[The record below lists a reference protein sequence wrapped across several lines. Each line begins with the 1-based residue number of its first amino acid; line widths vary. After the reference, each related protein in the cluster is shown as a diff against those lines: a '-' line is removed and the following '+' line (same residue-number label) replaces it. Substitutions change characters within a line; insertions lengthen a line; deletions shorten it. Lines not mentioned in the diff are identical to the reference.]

1 MGKKSCPM
9 LAATAHP
16 ADPIHLTVARVPASL
31 AALSLHSD
39 PHIVTEAAFPKET
52 SVTIRSPWIICL
64 LALPLAVAAVGWG
77 LRTQG
82 VAAEQAPPAGAAP
95 PSATPEKPER
105 RLDVELRTFM
115 RRKLDA
121 SSKILEGLAVEDMA
135 LIKEGARQ
143 LDELS
148 SAEKWRVSAD
158 PLYRQHSAEFREV
171 VQQLIKASDERN
183 LDRAA
188 LKWMDATMSCIE
200 CHRCVRG
207 MHIVTA
213 AR

>member
-1 MGKKSCPM
+1 V
-9 LAATAHP
+9 
-16 ADPIHLTVARVPASL
+16 TV
-31 AALSLHSD
+31 
-39 PHIVTEAAFPKET
+39 
-52 SVTIRSPWIICL
+52 RSPWIICL

-82 VAAEQAPPAGAAP
+82 VAAEQKSAGEGTPPAAGAQP
-95 PSATPEKPER
+95 PER

-121 SSKILEGLAVEDMA
+121 SGKILEGLAIEDMS

-148 SAEKWRVSAD
+148 AAERWRVSTN
-158 PLYRQHSAEFREV
+158 PLYRQHSAEFREI
-171 VQQLIKASDERN
+171 VQQLIKASEERN

-200 CHRCVRG
+200 CHRHVRG
-207 MHIVTA
+207 MHLATVA
-213 AR
+213 D